1 MNVCGHMAV
10 LRMICYNQDVGQ
22 LTCLILPVDLTQ
34 FHQVMEERASGQ
46 VEHLA
51 QLANVATTHVEVSKK
66 LNLQKGCKL

>member
-34 FHQVMEERASGQ
+34 FHQECLYLMIGSDDLLL
-46 VEHLA
+46 VEIR
-51 QLANVATTHVEVSKK
+51 NGGIIVESC
-66 LNLQKGCKL
+66 QM